1 MKNYTFKFF
10 IAFLLF
16 SSFAKPVSK
25 KTMLA
30 IFAHPDDE
38 LAIAP
43 ALAKLSKEYSIH
55 IIYATDGKGGTRV
68 SNISADSL
76 GNIRIAEVTCSLQNL
91 GAEPPLFLHV
101 DRLDSKYN
109 LSKFWDQTKIA
120 KDSLK
125 LIIERLNP
133 DVIITIGPD
142 GDTGHPEHRV
152 ISSLTTELILR
163 EGWFERYP
171 LYFFIWTKKQADRYA
186 VLGIDDLM
194 YADDQ
199 YINLS
204 VKYTNADEAKA
215 WEAMKCHKSQ
225 YTAKEIEESIQMDK
239 ADSSNVLY
247 FRKFSVD
254 KQKRKSF

>member
-1 MKNYTFKFF
+1 MKSYSIKLIAIFF
-10 IAFLLF
+10 LF
-16 SSFAKPVSK
+16 TSFIKPGSK
-25 KTMLA
+25 KIMLA

-43 ALAKLSKEYSIH
+43 ALSKLSKEYTIYVV
-55 IIYATDGKGGTRV
+55 YATDGKGGTRV
-68 SNISADSL
+68 NNIPPDSL
-76 GNIRIAEVTCSLQNL
+76 GKIRMAEVTCSLQNL
-91 GAEPPLFLHV
+91 GLEPPIFLHV
-101 DRLDSKYN
+101 DRLDSKYD
-109 LSKFWDQTKIA
+109 LSKFWSQTKVA

-125 LIIERLNP
+125 SIIKRLNP
-133 DVIITIGPD
+133 NVIITIGPD

-163 EGWFERYP
+163 EAWVDRYP

-186 VLGIDDLM
+186 TLGMDDLM

-204 VKYTNADEAKA
+204 VKYTEVDEAKA

-225 YTAKEIEESIQMDK
+225 YTLKEIEESIQMDK
-239 ADSSNVLY
+239 TDSLNVLH
-247 FRKFSVD
+247 FRKFIVD